1 MNGLTKYCRISI
13 SVLLALMFTLLL
25 VGCGDSEKQND
36 KSLSDENVTETV
48 SWETDVNSDIESAS
62 AEYEEVKDEF
72 TGPITITHT
81 DHDYVSVRISK
92 ELFNPEIAD
101 RGFQATFYDE
111 QNNPCVYLFIQG
123 EKDWLQCQICYG
135 DIGDTGKSI
144 VSDYGKYKDLGDSTL
159 FEIILND
166 PNVMIGGGDN
176 LTVPKEVFEK
186 PVLCSYANNN
196 DEWLSIDAA
205 KVFAFETNEK
215 RIKAKEQIDEILYTC
230 DLDREYLTPESEDYR
245 VEIYDIPAAVV
256 YRTAS
261 TIRPPG
267 GVLRFGT
274 DPSRDGELINVQVI
288 RVVEYDKT
296 TKGLIAYSEKTIF
309 PSERDTLCVV
319 GTNFKNDNHPY
330 LFIEQHGVDY
340 LPDDFDPHEA
350 LKTIC
355 DTLMPDYYSQL
366 CDYMGIKC
374 RMVRDNNAYYRK
386 FTDLKDVPYGEDT
399 FSYFAEY
406 DLLGC
411 TLRAEGPEFGAH
423 NCEET
428 GMTSFTKQYEYTLPE
443 RAGNDEYSAT
453 IYYSKPDRHKQEITY
468 GEENT
473 GSFPEAVATMSGD
486 ALYFTP
492 ATDDY
497 VIFYMRKDYDMICNE
512 RTVIVSFDAN
522 GNIVEAK
529 FRLYKPD
536 NMLNPMSDL
545 IERHLLTAGE
555 SEMLYSEDNIAYF
568 DITNCYDLRHNG
580 YEGIKGDLLTKQE
593 LIEGSIDENLIKMP
607 CESWSDAYGIYI
619 SSK

>member
-1 MNGLTKYCRISI
+1 MRKRVSAF
-13 SVLLALMFTLLL
+13 LLAIALMLIA
-25 VGCGDSEKQND
+25 GCGEHNRQDNGASIINNNSLSMPNEKGSNTYD
-36 KSLSDENVTETV
+36 KSLNEDGE
-48 SWETDVNSDIESAS
+48 AS
-62 AEYEEVKDEF
+62 VEM
-72 TGPITITHT
+72 TGPLTITHT
-81 DHDYVSVRISK
+81 DHDYISVQISK
-92 ELFNPEIAD
+92 DLFDPEIEG

-111 QNNPCVYLFIQG
+111 QNTPCLYLFISQ
-123 EKDWLQCQICYG
+123 EAATRQCKLCYG

-159 FEIILND
+159 FEIVLND
-166 PNVMIGGGDN
+166 PNVIIAGGDN
-176 LTVPKEVFEK
+176 LTVPREVFEK

-205 KVFAFETNEK
+205 KVFAFETNEN

-245 VEIYDIPAAVV
+245 VEIYDIPSAVV
-256 YRTAS
+256 LRTAS

-274 DPSRDGELINVQVI
+274 DPSKDGELINVQVI
-288 RVVEYDKT
+288 RVLEYDKT
-296 TKGLIAYSEKTIF
+296 TKGLLAYSEKTVF
-309 PSERDTLCVV
+309 PSERDTICVA
-319 GTNFKNDNHPY
+319 GTNFKNENHPY

-340 LPDDFDPHEA
+340 LPDNFDPHEA

-355 DTLMPDYYSQL
+355 DILMPDYYSKL

-374 RMVRDNNAYYRK
+374 KMVRDSNVYYRK
-386 FTDLKDVPYGEDT
+386 FYDLKDAPYGEDSYT
-399 FSYFAEY
+399 YFAEY

-411 TLRAEGPEFGAH
+411 TLRTEGPEFGAH

-473 GSFPEAVATMSGD
+473 GSFPEGVATMSGD

-497 VIFYMRKDYDMICNE
+497 VIFYLRKDYDMICNE
-512 RTVIVSFDAN
+512 RTVIVSFDAS
-522 GNIVEAK
+522 GNIVDAK

-545 IERHLLTAGE
+545 IERHLQVAGE
-555 SEMLYSEDNIAYF
+555 SEMLYSEANIAYF

-580 YEGIKGDLLTKQE
+580 YDGIRGDLLTKQE
-593 LIEGSIDENLIKMP
+593 LIDGSIDENLIKMP

-619 SSK
+619 SAN